1 MKWFDRIKDV
11 ILGDVTFV
19 GEGNSVEEAMAD
31 ADAKAKEEGYTGKA
45 FKYDGWCEACNKW
58 VEHLS
63 VCPHK

>member
-1 MKWFDRIKDV
+1 MKWFDRLKDV

-31 ADAKAKEEGYTGKA
+31 ADANVKAEGYTGKA
-45 FKYDGWCEACNKW
+45 FKYDVWCYDCNAW

-63 VCPHK
+63 TCPHR